1 MAEQFTF
8 ARIIETVAD
17 LAPERTAVAT
27 SDGDGGERL
36 SYAELDARAN
46 RCGHVLARLGVG
58 EGDRV
63 AVMSHNRVEW
73 LEALVA
79 AFKLGALVVNVNY
92 RYTAGEVGYL
102 LADSEP
108 KVVLAE
114 AEYEPV
120 LRSAMAEMPARPHL
134 LLIDSA
140 PGGADPAT
148 DYTALLAEADPGR
161 DFPAV
166 TDGLYLLY
174 TGGTTGLPKGVVW
187 TQRDLLDG
195 SIAAG
200 WATGDAAALDLR
212 SLASLVDSPPAA
224 VMPLAPVMHGTGQW
238 TALRSWTVAGTAAV
252 WTGRSFRADKVWNAI
267 ERLQVAVAVLV
278 GDAMAVPL
286 VRELER
292 HPGRW
297 DLSALSALGSGGVVL
312 SAGTRAALL
321 DLIPHVT
328 IIDGYGGSEIGTGG
342 TFLGVDHG
350 TSLPRFQMLDSV
362 SVLRD
367 DLTPA
372 AVGETGL
379 LAASG
384 ATASRY
390 WRDPVKTA
398 EVFQTDAAGKRWCL
412 PGDSGIRNPDGTV
425 TLLGRG
431 GLTVNTGGEK
441 IFAEEVENLL
451 RGHPAVSDVLV
462 VGAPDEVRGQ
472 QVAALVSLHPGAALT
487 LDELQ
492 AFARRQLAGYKVPRR
507 LVIGEIRRSPAGKP
521 DYRWAREIVAGLT
534 TA

>member
-1 MAEQFTF
+1 MAEPFTF
-8 ARIIETVAD
+8 ARIVETVAD
-17 LAPERTAVAT
+17 LAPERTAAAT
-27 SDGDGGERL
+27 SDGDSGDRL

-46 RCGHVLARLGVG
+46 RCGHVLARLGIG

-92 RYTAGEVGYL
+92 RYTASEVGYL

-108 KVVLAE
+108 KVVVAE

-134 LLIDSA
+134 LLIGAA
-140 PGGADPAT
+140 PGDADPAS
-148 DYTALLAEADPGR
+148 DYTALLAEADPVR

-166 TDGLYLLY
+166 TEGLYLLY
-174 TGGTTGLPKGVVW
+174 TGGTTGRPKGVVW

-200 WATGDAAALDLR
+200 WATGDSAALDLKA
-212 SLASLVDSPPAA
+212 LASLVDRPPAS

-267 ERLQVAVAVLV
+267 EQLQVGVAVLV

-292 HPGRW
+292 YPGRW

-312 SAGTRAALL
+312 SADTRARLH

-342 TFLGVDHG
+342 TFLGVDRAA
-350 TSLPRFQMLDSV
+350 LPRFQMLDKV

-372 AVGETGL
+372 AVGEPGL

-384 ATASRY
+384 ATASGY

-398 EVFQTDAAGKRWCL
+398 EVFRIDATGKRWCL

-431 GLTVNTGGEK
+431 SLTVNTGGEK
-441 IFAEEVENLL
+441 VFAEEVETIL
-451 RGHPAVSDVLV
+451 RGHPAVSDILI
-462 VGAPDEVRGQ
+462 VGAPDALLGQ
-472 QVAALVSLHPGAALT
+472 QVTALVSLQPGAALT

-492 AFARRQLAGYKVPRR
+492 AFARQQLAGYKVPRR
-507 LVIGEIRRSPAGKP
+507 LVVGEIRRSPAGKP
-521 DYRWAREIVAGLT
+521 DYRWAREIVARPT